1 MCIASPHTSNWD
13 GVLLVVLAQS
23 VGLSLSFL
31 AKDSVFRGPQRS
43 LLLRLGAIPIDRSR
57 AHNVVTQLIDEFR
70 RREEL
75 RLIIAPEGT
84 RASTD
89 YWRSGFYHIARGADV
104 PLVPGYMDYA
114 RKRAGLGS
122 PLRLSGDV
130 RADMDRVRAFYAGLR
145 CRARF
150 PRQVGPIRLREEDV
164 GLGA

>member
-31 AKDSVFRGPQRS
+31 AKDSLFRGPQRR
-43 LLLRLGAIPIDRSR
+43 LLLRFGAIPIDRSG
-57 AHNVVTQLIDEFR
+57 AHNVVTQLIEEFR

-75 RLIIAPEGT
+75 HLMIAPEGT
-84 RASTD
+84 RASSD
-89 YWRSGFYHIARGADV
+89 YWRSGFYHIARGAEV

-122 PLRLSGDV
+122 PFRLSGDV
-130 RADMDRVRAFYAGLR
+130 CADMDRVREFYAGLG

-150 PRQVGPIRLREEDV
+150 PHQVGPIRLREEDV
-164 GLGA
+164 GLGG